1 MTCIDKLINEVR
13 RKATVTSFS
22 GVVSVFQGEKDLYS
36 EAFGYAD
43 FAEKRKNNP
52 DTKFGIASGTKFF
65 TGMGIGTLIDAGK
78 LSLDTN
84 IREIFN
90 EDLSYIDPR
99 ATIAHL
105 LSHTSGIYDYADEET
120 EINSEDFFVNI
131 PWFQLET
138 PSDYLPLF
146 ENKRPKFTPGERYSY
161 SNGGYVFL
169 GAIIERITEKLYRE
183 YMRDRVFNPV
193 GMDDSGFFAFNQ
205 LPENTAHGYKKKKD
219 DTLESNIYNLPIRGG
234 ADGGAYT
241 TITDIHK
248 LWRAFLN
255 NRILSGKLTGLFSTP
270 HAVINERVKYG
281 YGMYI
286 MKYMGMNMLF
296 FNGGDAGVGF
306 DSRYIPE
313 KELGFTV
320 ISNLTNDEERVRAV
334 ILSILGEILSE

>member
-1 MTCIDKLINEVR
+1 MTGIDKLVDEVR
-13 RKATVTSFS
+13 RKAVKTSFF
-22 GVVSVFQGEKDLYS
+22 GVVSVFQGEKTLYR

-52 DTKFGIASGTKFF
+52 DTKFAIASGTKFF

-84 IREIFN
+84 VRDIFDV
-90 EDLSYIDPR
+90 DLSYIDPL
-99 ATIAHL
+99 ATIAQL
-105 LSHTSGIYDYADEET
+105 LSHTSGIYDYYDEELKLD
-120 EINSEDFFVNI
+120 SENFFVNI

-146 ENKRPKFTPGERYSY
+146 ENNQPKFTPGERFSY

-169 GAIIERITEKLYRE
+169 GIIIERITGKLYRDYLRE
-183 YMRDRVFNPV
+183 NVFNPV
-193 GMDDSGFFAFNQ
+193 GMDDSGFYAFNQ
-205 LPENTAHGYKKKKD
+205 LPENTAYGYKKNKD
-219 DTLESNIYNLPIRGG
+219 GTLESNIYNLPIRGG

-241 TITDIHK
+241 TITDIQK
-248 LWRAFLN
+248 LWRALLDY
-255 NRILSGKLTGLFSTP
+255 RILSEKLTGMFSIP
-270 HAVINERVKYG
+270 HAIINDRVNYG

-286 MKYMGMNMLF
+286 MKYMEMDTLF

-313 KELGFTV
+313 KELGFAI
-320 ISNLTNDEERVRAV
+320 ISNLTDGEEGIREV
-334 ILSILGEILSE
+334 IFSHLGEILS